1 MPISR
6 ELAPGYPKDWGLRR
20 RFILEHR
27 SRGRCEWC
35 GAADREPHPV
45 TGSEV
50 VLTLTQ
56 VWDRDAEKLSLL
68 NLAGLCQRCHNRW
81 NARDR
86 LARRVR
92 KRIVGLLLA
101 GQMPLPLAPEESLA
115 MALYQR
121 LLQTGQISGSLIY
134 QWPIPAS
141 AYEWVDAGWQR
152 A

>member
-1 MPISR
+1 M
-6 ELAPGYPKDWGLRR
+6 A
-20 RFILEHR
+20 
-27 SRGRCEWC
+27 
-35 GAADREPHPV
+35 
-45 TGSEV
+45 
-50 VLTLTQ
+50 LTLTQ
-56 VWDRDAEKLSLL
+56 VWDRDAEKASLL
-68 NLAGLCQRCHNRW
+68 DLAGLCQRCDNRW

-101 GQMPLPLAPEESLA
+101 GQMPLPLSPEESQA
-115 MALYQR
+115 VALYHL
-121 LLQTGQISGSLIY
+121 LLQKGQISESLIY